1 MTREPGYMYVFYAYL
16 CTHYT
21 YLHIII
27 RCVYKNINC
36 VIIQCFVRESMH
48 QNKKYK
54 YNQGIVKKFTVH
66 FMLNFI

>member
-27 RCVYKNINC
+27 RCVYKHINC
-36 VIIQCFVRESMH
+36 VIIQFQH